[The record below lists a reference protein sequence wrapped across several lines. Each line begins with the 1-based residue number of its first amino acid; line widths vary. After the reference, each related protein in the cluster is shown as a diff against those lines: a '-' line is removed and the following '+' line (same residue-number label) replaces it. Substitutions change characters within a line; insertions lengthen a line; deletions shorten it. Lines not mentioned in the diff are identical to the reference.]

1 MERVAFVTG
10 LIQRDRNVL
19 QKTER
24 AERARAQRDHAQL
37 FSAALEDA
45 ERVYALRQDDLEAV
59 LIERAE
65 YIADYAEEIRPTR
78 GAAVNIRVTITNLDE
93 LRAMIAQRCSRSNA
107 ELTTGTA

>member
-1 MERVAFVTG
+1 

-24 AERARAQRDHAQL
+24 AERARVQRDQAQL
-37 FSAALEDA
+37 FTAALEDA
-45 ERVYALRQDDLEAV
+45 ELQYTLRQNDLEAV

-65 YIADYAEEIRPTR
+65 YIADYAEEIRPTA

-93 LRAMIAQRCSRSNA
+93 LRAIIADRCARDGA
-107 ELTTGTA
+107 DLTMGATKA